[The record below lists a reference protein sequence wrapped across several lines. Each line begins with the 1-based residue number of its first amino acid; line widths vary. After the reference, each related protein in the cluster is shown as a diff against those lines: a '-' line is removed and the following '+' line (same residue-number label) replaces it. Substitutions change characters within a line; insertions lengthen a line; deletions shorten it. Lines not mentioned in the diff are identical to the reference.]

1 MPPSRYTLF
10 ALISGCLLA
19 AAGTAHGSCNNVPN
33 ASFRGARGSID
44 HPYASPGD
52 LVMVGSVCSSPALT
66 EINDEKSF
74 LVTLVF
80 KPFASALPNL
90 LVLTAE
96 ADCTA
101 VEAKLPKPDDLP
113 GLGLASARCVAVGT
127 GAGGLGIVQVNGA
140 PHLTFGFPD
149 TDAQVPG
156 AGRTYTGPTTVA
168 VTLAA
173 NAIPVGLA
181 KQHCSAVTDPKHP
194 LVCVDDLFEPGS
206 ATPCAVGK
214 KYLGP
219 VFGSFTALP
228 LPNPYAEIC
237 TTGPGCTGGATELRF
252 AVDARGT
259 AFVPMGWTP
268 VLASIPN
275 GQSKRPKRVVLASTA
290 VSPRGSKSEPIRIPD
305 DSFLSSA
312 TERGAPFPQHP
323 LFKLGVPPGNRDQE
337 LTLEGDVDK
346 EHSVLVI
353 ERRKPWRFTCDGGTR
368 NGEACHQAASGDC
381 PAASCVQKTQAKLFF
396 CSDPTGLPCTRRM
409 DCSPG
414 NVACKAASTCR
425 EPLSG
430 ATTDPT
436 PACSTDADC
445 EVAGEE
451 CGPGVFEFRDRLSG
465 SIGPVVIPTHPTNLK
480 RGVCKGGQKDGK
492 RCNHGC
498 GANSVCVGYRARVE

>member
-19 AAGTAHGSCNNVPN
+19 AAGTAHGSCNVP
-33 ASFRGARGSID
+33 ADAKFRGARGSID

-52 LVMVGSVCSSPALT
+52 LVMVGSVCGSPALT
-66 EINDEKSF
+66 NITAEKSF

-80 KPFASALPNL
+80 KPFASALSNL

-101 VEAKLPKPDDLP
+101 VNAKLPEPSKLP
-113 GLGLASARCVAVGT
+113 GLGLKTATCVAVGT
-127 GAGGLGIVQVNGA
+127 GAGGLGIVKVDRV
-140 PHLTFGFPD
+140 PYLTFGFPD
-149 TDAQVPG
+149 TDAQVSG
-156 AGRTYTGPTTVA
+156 KGRTYTGPTTVA

-173 NAIPVGLA
+173 SAIPLGLA
-181 KQHCSAVTDPKHP
+181 KQRCSAVTDPTHP
-194 LVCVDDLFEPGS
+194 LVCVDDLFEPEADTS
-206 ATPCAVGK
+206 CKVGK

-219 VFGSFTALP
+219 VFGNFTALP
-228 LPNPYAEIC
+228 SPNPYDKIC
-237 TTGPGCTGGATELRF
+237 TSGTGCKGGATELRF
-252 AVDARGT
+252 SVDARGT

-268 VLASIPN
+268 VLASIPD

-353 ERRKPWRFTCDGGTR
+353 ERRKPWRFACDGGTR
-368 NGEACHQAASGDC
+368 KGEACHQAASGDC

-425 EPLSG
+425 EPRRSQTSS
-430 ATTDPT
+430 A
-436 PACSTDADC
+436 S
-445 EVAGEE
+445 
-451 CGPGVFEFRDRLSG
+451 
-465 SIGPVVIPTHPTNLK
+465 
-480 RGVCKGGQKDGK
+480 
-492 RCNHGC
+492 
-498 GANSVCVGYRARVE
+498 